1 MNKINLPH
9 ENNLRYKDVD
19 LNKKIGEYNN
29 IYNNNSINI
38 NINKSKNSHSFSK
51 SINSTNKNININ
63 SISEKEQTTKITTD
77 NKIKN
82 NANINNFVPGCDK
95 FSILQ
100 LSDLLSKENQYN
112 SDINDLK
119 NQLLKART
127 ERKEKE
133 KEAALIHHRL
143 TKLKNKEQSKLLQFK
158 IMKAHI
164 NKILNNRKKAKENLI
179 IKMQERNKFKSMVNS
194 SMSSGFPM
202 YNIKKNLTS
211 TNFFKQSKKDN
222 IMNKSQNNFYRNKLD
237 NNDFD
242 NKNQNNNINIDN
254 INIDNFNIEDDDNNN
269 NIDINIIKNN
279 NSKDSIQIFKQK
291 LIEKIKK
298 DEEEKK
304 RIEDEIAKI
313 EEEENNL
320 LNKFNKKI

>member
-9 ENNLRYKDVD
+9 ENNLRYEDVD
-19 LNKKIGEYNN
+19 LNKKINEYNN
-29 IYNNNSINI
+29 IYNNNSVNI
-38 NINKSKNSHSFSK
+38 NMNKNSNSMSK
-51 SINSTNKNININ
+51 SINSNNKNININ
-63 SISEKEQTTKITTD
+63 SISEKEQITKIKTD

-82 NANINNFVPGCDK
+82 NSNLNNFALENDK
-95 FSILQ
+95 LSFLQ
-100 LSDLLSKENQYN
+100 LSDLLSRENQYN
-112 SDINDLK
+112 LYINDLK
-119 NQLLKART
+119 TQLLKARA
-127 ERKEKE
+127 ERKKKE

-143 TKLKNKEQSKLLQFK
+143 TKLKNKDQSKLLQFNK
-158 IMKAHI
+158 MEAYIK
-164 NKILNNRKKAKENLI
+164 KILNNRKKAKENLI

-194 SMSSGFPM
+194 SMSSGFPI

-211 TNFFKQSKKDN
+211 TNFFKQSKRN
-222 IMNKSQNNFYRNKLD
+222 NFMNKSQKNFYRNKLD

-242 NKNQNNNINIDN
+242 DRNQNNNINIDN

-269 NIDINIIKNN
+269 KDINIIKNN
-279 NSKDSIQIFKQK
+279 NSKDTIQIFKQK

>member
-9 ENNLRYKDVD
+9 ENNLRYEDVD

-38 NINKSKNSHSFSK
+38 NINKSKNSNSLSK
-51 SINSTNKNININ
+51 SINSNNKNINSIN
-63 SISEKEQTTKITTD
+63 EKEQTKSIKID

-82 NANINNFVPGCDK
+82 NLNINNFAPGCDK

-100 LSDLLSKENQYN
+100 LSDLSSRENQYN
-112 SDINDLK
+112 LYINDLK
-119 NQLLKART
+119 TQLLKARA
-127 ERKEKE
+127 ERKKKE
-133 KEAALIHHRL
+133 KEAALIYHRL

-158 IMKAHI
+158 KMEAYL
-164 NKILNNRKKAKENLI
+164 NKILNNREKAKENLI
-179 IKMQERNKFKSMVNS
+179 IKMKERNKFKSMVNS
-194 SMSSGFPM
+194 SMSSGFPL

-211 TNFFKQSKKDN
+211 TNFFKQSKRN
-222 IMNKSQNNFYRNKLD
+222 NFMNKSQKNFYRNKLD

-242 NKNQNNNINIDN
+242 DRNQNNNINIDK

-269 NIDINIIKNN
+269 KDINIIKNN
-279 NSKDSIQIFKQK
+279 NSKDTIQIFKQK